1 MTEQATLH
9 QFNKHARPFSRIFP
23 QLMSG
28 GALTLRSNL
37 AVPAPSDKVGTGRRS
52 MESTEAATPENQEI
66 SDRVLVERTQAGDPT
81 AFDVLVRRYQPRL
94 LGMLYNMVNNQT
106 DAWDLAM
113 ETFEKA
119 YKSINTFR
127 LDSEFFTWLYR
138 IGFNLTVNFIKRNK
152 HRHNLSMDD
161 ADLDL
166 QNRSEFIDVSA
177 SGDAEKQS
185 NLAELKK
192 KLNESMMKLSE
203 QHRAVVTLFDIQG
216 LSHAEIS
223 KIMNCKE
230 ETVRSR
236 LFYAHKQLQ
245 KYLKNYL

>member
-1 MTEQATLH
+1 MT
-9 QFNKHARPFSRIFP
+9 P
-23 QLMSG
+23 
-28 GALTLRSNL
+28 ALAAHLPL
-37 AVPAPSDKVGTGRRS
+37 DKVPAERGS
-52 MESTEAATPENQEI
+52 MEPAVTPESQEI
-66 SDRVLVERTQAGDPT
+66 TDRILVQRTQAGDPT
-81 AFDVLVRRYQPRL
+81 AFDELVRRYQPRL
-94 LGMLYNMVNNQT
+94 LGMLYNMTNNQT

-119 YKSINTFR
+119 YKSIHSFR

-152 HRHNLSMDD
+152 HRNNLSMDD

-177 SGDAEKQS
+177 SGDAEKQAR
-185 NLAELKK
+185 LGDLKK
-192 KLNESMMKLSE
+192 KLNESMMKLSDE
-203 QHRAVVTLFDIQG
+203 HRAVVTLFDIQG
-216 LSHAEIS
+216 HSHAEIS

>member
-1 MTEQATLH
+1 MEPT
-9 QFNKHARPFSRIFP
+9 
-23 QLMSG
+23 
-28 GALTLRSNL
+28 
-37 AVPAPSDKVGTGRRS
+37 
-52 MESTEAATPENQEI
+52 ESTSKESGEI
-66 SDRVLVERTQAGDPT
+66 TDRVLVERTQGGDPT
-81 AFDVLVRRYQPRL
+81 AFDELVRRYQPRL
-94 LGMLYNMVNNQT
+94 LGMLYNMTNNQT

-119 YKSINTFR
+119 YSSIHTFR
-127 LDSEFFTWLYR
+127 LDAEFYTWLYR

-152 HRHNLSMDD
+152 HRNNLSMDD
-161 ADLDL
+161 ENLDL
-166 QNRSEFIDVSA
+166 QNRSEFIDIRA
-177 SGDAEKQS
+177 DGDAEKQAR
-185 NLAELKK
+185 LTELKK
-192 KLNESMMKLSE
+192 KLNESLMKLSDE
-203 QHRAVVTLFDIQG
+203 HRAVVTLFDIQG

>member
-1 MTEQATLH
+1 MTTTLAIDTT
-9 QFNKHARPFSRIFP
+9 F
-23 QLMSG
+23 
-28 GALTLRSNL
+28 
-37 AVPAPSDKVGTGRRS
+37 DKVNAGRN
-52 MESTEAATPENQEI
+52 MEPTDSAMPESQEI
-66 SDRVLVERTQAGDPT
+66 SDRTLVERTQAGDPT
-81 AFDVLVRRYQPRL
+81 AFDELVRRYQPRL

-119 YKSINTFR
+119 YKSIHSFR
-127 LDSEFFTWLYR
+127 LDAEFFTWLYR
-138 IGFNLTVNFIKRNK
+138 IGYNLTINFIKRNK
-152 HRHNLSMDD
+152 HRNNLSMDD
-161 ADLDL
+161 EDLDL
-166 QNRSEFIDVSA
+166 QNRAEFIDVSA
-177 SGDAEKQS
+177 SGDAEKQTR
-185 NLAELKK
+185 LAELKK
-192 KLNESMMKLSE
+192 KLNESMMKLSD

-223 KIMNCKE
+223 KILSCKE

>member
-1 MTEQATLH
+1 MTTPLAAS
-9 QFNKHARPFSRIFP
+9 FPFDK
-23 QLMSG
+23 
-28 GALTLRSNL
+28 
-37 AVPAPSDKVGTGRRS
+37 VPAERRGMDS
-52 MESTEAATPENQEI
+52 TDSAKPESQEI
-66 SDRVLVERTQAGDPT
+66 ADRVLVERAQAGDPT
-81 AFDVLVRRYQPRL
+81 AFDDLVRRYQPRL
-94 LGMLYNMVNNQT
+94 LGMLYNMTNNQT

-119 YKSINTFR
+119 YKSIHTFR

-152 HRHNLSMDD
+152 HRNNLSMDD

-166 QNRSEFIDVSA
+166 QNRSEFIDSSSA
-177 SGDAEKQS
+177 SDGEKQAR
-185 NLAELKK
+185 LADLKK
-192 KLNESMMKLSE
+192 KLNESMMKLSD

-216 LSHAEIS
+216 LSHAEIG

>member
-1 MTEQATLH
+1 MTTTL
-9 QFNKHARPFSRIFP
+9 AAAP
-23 QLMSG
+23 
-28 GALTLRSNL
+28 
-37 AVPAPSDKVGTGRRS
+37 PSDKVAWGS
-52 MESTEAATPENQEI
+52 MEPSESTPKESGVIA
-66 SDRVLVERTQAGDPT
+66 DRVLVERTQGGDPT
-81 AFDVLVRRYQPRL
+81 AFDELVRRYQPRL
-94 LGMLYNMVNNQT
+94 LGMLYNMTNNQT

-119 YKSINTFR
+119 YKSIHTFR

-138 IGFNLTVNFIKRNK
+138 IGFNLTVNFLKRNK

-161 ADLDL
+161 EDFDL
-166 QNRSEFIDVSA
+166 QNRSEFIDASA
-177 SGDAEKQS
+177 SGDAERQTR
-185 NLAELKK
+185 LAELKN
-192 KLNESMMKLSE
+192 KLNESMMKLSD
-203 QHRAVVTLFDIQG
+203 QHRAVVTLFDVQG
-216 LSHAEIS
+216 LSHLEIS

>member
-1 MTEQATLH
+1 MTTMLAAAL
-9 QFNKHARPFSRIFP
+9 PF
-23 QLMSG
+23 
-28 GALTLRSNL
+28 
-37 AVPAPSDKVGTGRRS
+37 DKVQTQGRS
-52 MESTEAATPENQEI
+52 MEPTATPESQEI
-66 SDRVLVERTQAGDPT
+66 ADRVLVERAQAGDPT
-81 AFDVLVRRYQPRL
+81 AFDDLVRRYQPRL
-94 LGMLYNMVNNQT
+94 LGMLYNMTNNQT

-119 YKSINTFR
+119 YRSIHSFR
-127 LDSEFFTWLYR
+127 LDAEFFTWLYR

-152 HRHNLSMDD
+152 HRNNLSLDD
-161 ADLDL
+161 DDLDL

-177 SGDAEKQS
+177 SGDAEKQAG
-185 NLAELKK
+185 LAELKK
-192 KLNESMMKLSE
+192 KLNESMMKLSDE
-203 QHRAVVTLFDIQG
+203 HRAVVSLFDIQG

>member
-1 MTEQATLH
+1 MITTL
-9 QFNKHARPFSRIFP
+9 AA
-23 QLMSG
+23 
-28 GALTLRSNL
+28 AL
-37 AVPAPSDKVGTGRRS
+37 PSDKVRVGS
-52 MESTEAATPENQEI
+52 MEPIESTPKESGEI
-66 SDRVLVERTQAGDPT
+66 TDRVLVERTQGGDPT
-81 AFDVLVRRYQPRL
+81 AFDELVRRYQPRL
-94 LGMLYNMVNNQT
+94 LGMLYSMTNNQT

-119 YKSINTFR
+119 YSSIHTFR
-127 LDSEFFTWLYR
+127 LDAEFYTWLYR

-152 HRHNLSMDD
+152 HRNNLSMDD
-161 ADLDL
+161 ENLDL
-166 QNRSEFIDVSA
+166 QNRNEFIDA
-177 SGDAEKQS
+177 RAAGDAERQAG
-185 NLAELKK
+185 LAELKK
-192 KLNESMMKLSE
+192 KLNESLLKLSE
-203 QHRAVVTLFDIQG
+203 EHRAVVTLFDIQG

>member
-1 MTEQATLH
+1 MPTSLA
-9 QFNKHARPFSRIFP
+9 
-23 QLMSG
+23 
-28 GALTLRSNL
+28 GALPFDNAPEKSATDT
-37 AVPAPSDKVGTGRRS
+37 AAPAKPSS
-52 MESTEAATPENQEI
+52 PEI
-66 SDRVLVERTQAGDPT
+66 TDRVLVERAQAGDPT
-81 AFDVLVRRYQPRL
+81 AFDELVRRYQPRL
-94 LGMLYNMVNNQT
+94 LGMLYNMTNNQT

-119 YKSINTFR
+119 YKSIHSFR
-127 LDSEFFTWLYR
+127 LDAEFFTWLYR

-152 HRHNLSMDD
+152 HRNNLSMDD

-166 QNRSEFIDVSA
+166 HNRSEFIDASA
-177 SGDAEKQS
+177 SGDAERQARLS
-185 NLAELKK
+185 DLKK

-203 QHRAVVTLFDIQG
+203 EHRAVVTMFDIQG
-216 LSHAEIS
+216 MSHAEIGR
-223 KIMNCKE
+223 IMSCKE

>member
-1 MTEQATLH
+1 MT
-9 QFNKHARPFSRIFP
+9 
-23 QLMSG
+23 
-28 GALTLRSNL
+28 LTLAAAL
-37 AVPAPSDKVGTGRRS
+37 PSDKVKRGS
-52 MESTEAATPENQEI
+52 MEPNDSATTGSEEI
-66 SDRVLVERTQAGDPT
+66 SDRLLVERTQAGDPT
-81 AFDVLVRRYQPRL
+81 AFDELVRRYQPKL
-94 LGMLYNMVNNQT
+94 LGMLYNMTSNQT

-119 YKSINTFR
+119 YKSIHTFR

-138 IGFNLTVNFIKRNK
+138 IGYNLTINFIKRNK
-152 HRHNLSMDD
+152 HRFNLSMDD

-166 QNRSEFIDVSA
+166 QNRSEFIDASA
-177 SGDAEKQS
+177 SGDAEKQAR
-185 NLAELKK
+185 LAELKK
-192 KLNESMMKLSE
+192 KLNESMMKLSD

-223 KIMNCKE
+223 KIIHCKE

>member
-1 MTEQATLH
+1 MTSLA
-9 QFNKHARPFSRIFP
+9 
-23 QLMSG
+23 M
-28 GALTLRSNL
+28 ALS
-37 AVPAPSDKVGTGRRS
+37 SDNVGVGS
-52 MESTEAATPENQEI
+52 MEPNAATPEGQEI
-66 SDRVLVERTQAGDPT
+66 SDRVLVERTQSGDPT
-81 AFDVLVRRYQPRL
+81 AFDELVRRYQPRL
-94 LGMLYNMVNNQT
+94 LGMLYHMTNNQA
-106 DAWDLAM
+106 DSWDLAM

-119 YKSINTFR
+119 YKSIHTFR

-152 HRHNLSMDD
+152 HRNNLSMDD
-161 ADLDL
+161 EDLDL

-185 NLAELKK
+185 RLADLKK
-192 KLNESMMKLSE
+192 KLNESMMKLSDH
-203 QHRAVVTLFDIQG
+203 HRAVVTLFDIQG

-223 KIMNCKE
+223 KILNCKE

-236 LFYAHKQLQ
+236 LYYAHKQLQ

>member
-1 MTEQATLH
+1 MTTRVAAASEPVT
-9 QFNKHARPFSRIFP
+9 ARGEASPS
-23 QLMSG
+23 
-28 GALTLRSNL
+28 T
-37 AVPAPSDKVGTGRRS
+37 PAPAP
-52 MESTEAATPENQEI
+52 EAKTP

-81 AFDVLVRRYQPRL
+81 AFDELVRRYQPRL
-94 LGMLYNMVNNQT
+94 LGMLYSMTSNQT
-106 DAWDLAM
+106 DSWDLAM

-119 YKSINTFR
+119 YKSIHTFR
-127 LDSEFFTWLYR
+127 LDAEFFTWLYR
-138 IGFNLTVNFIKRNK
+138 IGFNLTVNFLRRNK

-166 QNRSEFIDVSA
+166 QNRSEFIDGSA
-177 SGDAEKQS
+177 SSDAERQTR
-185 NLAELKK
+185 LQELKK
-192 KLNESMMKLSE
+192 KLNESMSKLSE
-203 QHRAVVTLFDIQG
+203 HHRAVVTMFDIHG
-216 LSHAEIS
+216 LSHAEIG

>member
-1 MTEQATLH
+1 MTTTLAATRL
-9 QFNKHARPFSRIFP
+9 
-23 QLMSG
+23 
-28 GALTLRSNL
+28 
-37 AVPAPSDKVGTGRRS
+37 SDKIEGGS
-52 MESTEAATPENQEI
+52 MESNESTPAESGVI
-66 SDRVLVERTQAGDPT
+66 TDRVLVERAQGGDPT
-81 AFDVLVRRYQPRL
+81 AFDELVRRYQPRL
-94 LGMLYNMVNNQT
+94 LGMLYNMTNNQT

-119 YKSINTFR
+119 YKSIHTFR

-138 IGFNLTVNFIKRNK
+138 IGFNLTVNFLKRNK

-161 ADLDL
+161 EDLDL
-166 QNRSEFIDVSA
+166 QNRSEFIDASA
-177 SGDAEKQS
+177 SGDAERQAR
-185 NLAELKK
+185 LGELKN
-192 KLNESMMKLSE
+192 KLNESMMKLSD

-216 LSHAEIS
+216 LSHSEIS
-223 KIMNCKE
+223 KILGCKE

>member
-1 MTEQATLH
+1 MTTPLAAS
-9 QFNKHARPFSRIFP
+9 FPF
-23 QLMSG
+23 
-28 GALTLRSNL
+28 
-37 AVPAPSDKVGTGRRS
+37 DKVAVERRGMDS
-52 MESTEAATPENQEI
+52 TDSVKPESQEI
-66 SDRVLVERTQAGDPT
+66 TDRVLVERAQAGDPT
-81 AFDVLVRRYQPRL
+81 AFDDLVRRYQPRL
-94 LGMLYNMVNNQT
+94 LGMLYNMTNNQT

-119 YKSINTFR
+119 YKSIHTFR
-127 LDSEFFTWLYR
+127 LDAEFFTWLYR
-138 IGFNLTVNFIKRNK
+138 IGFNLTVNFLKRNK
-152 HRHNLSMDD
+152 HRNNLSMDD

-166 QNRSEFIDVSA
+166 QNRSEFIDSS
-177 SGDAEKQS
+177 SGSDAERQAK
-185 NLAELKK
+185 LADLKK
-192 KLNESMMKLSE
+192 KLNESMMKLSD
-203 QHRAVVTLFDIQG
+203 QHRVVVTLFDIQG

>member
-1 MTEQATLH
+1 MTPTLAPA
-9 QFNKHARPFSRIFP
+9 FPF
-23 QLMSG
+23 
-28 GALTLRSNL
+28 
-37 AVPAPSDKVGTGRRS
+37 DKVPSERGES
-52 MESTEAATPENQEI
+52 MEPTATPGSLEI
-66 SDRVLVERTQAGDPT
+66 TDRMLVERAQAGDPT
-81 AFDVLVRRYQPRL
+81 AFDELVRRYQPRL
-94 LGMLYNMVNNQT
+94 LGMLYNMTNNQT
-106 DAWDLAM
+106 DSWDLAM

-119 YKSINTFR
+119 YKSIHSFR

-152 HRHNLSMDD
+152 HRNNLSMDD
-161 ADLDL
+161 EDLDL

-185 NLAELKK
+185 RLAELKK
-192 KLNESMMKLSE
+192 KLNESMMKLSD

-223 KIMNCKE
+223 KIMGCKE

>member
-1 MTEQATLH
+1 MTPAWDILWRDM
-9 QFNKHARPFSRIFP
+9 N
-23 QLMSG
+23 G
-28 GALTLRSNL
+28 GALTLRSDL
-37 AVPAPSDKVGTGRRS
+37 AVTLPLDKVVAGGRS
-52 MESTEAATPENQEI
+52 MEPTDAATPENQEI
-66 SDRVLVERTQAGDPT
+66 SDRVLVERAQAGDPT

-152 HRHNLSMDD
+152 HRNNLSMDD

-177 SGDAEKQS
+177 SGDAEKQAR
-185 NLAELKK
+185 LVELKK
-192 KLNESMMKLSE
+192 KLNESMMKLSD

-216 LSHAEIS
+216 LSHAEIG

>member
-1 MTEQATLH
+1 MTPAL
-9 QFNKHARPFSRIFP
+9 AASLPFDK
-23 QLMSG
+23 
-28 GALTLRSNL
+28 
-37 AVPAPSDKVGTGRRS
+37 VPAERGS
-52 MESTEAATPENQEI
+52 MEPVATPESQEI
-66 SDRVLVERTQAGDPT
+66 TDRVLVQRTQAGDPT
-81 AFDVLVRRYQPRL
+81 AFDELVRRYQPRL
-94 LGMLYNMVNNQT
+94 LGMLYNMTNNQT

-119 YKSINTFR
+119 YKSIHSFR

-152 HRHNLSMDD
+152 HRNNLSMDD

-166 QNRSEFIDVSA
+166 QNRAEFIDVSA
-177 SGDAEKQS
+177 SGDAEKQAR
-185 NLAELKK
+185 LGDLKK
-192 KLNESMMKLSE
+192 KLNESMMKLSDE
-203 QHRAVVTLFDIQG
+203 HRAVVTLFDIQG
-216 LSHAEIS
+216 HSHAEIS

>member
-1 MTEQATLH
+1 MTTL
-9 QFNKHARPFSRIFP
+9 AGTFSFDK
-23 QLMSG
+23 
-28 GALTLRSNL
+28 
-37 AVPAPSDKVGTGRRS
+37 VPAKGGSVEPTD
-52 MESTEAATPENQEI
+52 AAKAASPEI
-66 SDRVLVERTQAGDPT
+66 TDRVLVERAQAGDPT
-81 AFDVLVRRYQPRL
+81 AFDDLVRRYQPRL
-94 LGMLYNMVNNQT
+94 LGMLYNMTSNHT

-119 YKSINTFR
+119 YKSIHSFR

-138 IGFNLTVNFIKRNK
+138 IGFNLTVNFLKRNK
-152 HRHNLSMDD
+152 HRNNLSMDD

-166 QNRSEFIDVSA
+166 HNRSEFIDTST
-177 SGDAEKQS
+177 SGDAEKQARLS
-185 NLAELKK
+185 DLKK

-203 QHRAVVTLFDIQG
+203 EHRAVVTLFDVQG

>member
-1 MTEQATLH
+1 MDLTWNGRRLGYDFPGETMTTMLAASSRSDTL
-9 QFNKHARPFSRIFP
+9 A
-23 QLMSG
+23 
-28 GALTLRSNL
+28 AE
-37 AVPAPSDKVGTGRRS
+37 RRS
-52 MESTEAATPENQEI
+52 MEPTDAATPESQPI
-66 SDRVLVERTQAGDPT
+66 SDRVLVERTQGGDPT
-81 AFDVLVRRYQPRL
+81 AFDELVRRYQPRL
-94 LGMLYNMVNNQT
+94 LGMLYNMTNNHT

-119 YKSINTFR
+119 YKSIHTFR
-127 LDSEFFTWLYR
+127 LDAEFFTWLYR

-152 HRHNLSMDD
+152 HRNNLSLDD
-161 ADLDL
+161 TDLDL
-166 QNRSEFIDVSA
+166 QNRSEFVDVSA

-185 NLAELKK
+185 RLAELKK
-192 KLNESMMKLSE
+192 KLNESMMKLSD

-216 LSHAEIS
+216 LSHAEIG

>member
-1 MTEQATLH
+1 MDLTWKWGKLSYHRGEESMTPTLTAD
-9 QFNKHARPFSRIFP
+9 FPF
-23 QLMSG
+23 
-28 GALTLRSNL
+28 
-37 AVPAPSDKVGTGRRS
+37 DKVQAERRG
-52 MESTEAATPENQEI
+52 MEPTVKPESLEI
-66 SDRVLVERTQAGDPT
+66 TDRVLVERTQAGDPT
-81 AFDVLVRRYQPRL
+81 AFDELVRRYQPRL
-94 LGMLYNMVNNQT
+94 LGMLYNITSNQT
-106 DAWDLAM
+106 DSWDLAM

-119 YKSINTFR
+119 YKSIHSFR
-127 LDSEFFTWLYR
+127 LDAEFFTWLYR

-152 HRHNLSMDD
+152 HRNNLSMDD

-166 QNRSEFIDVSA
+166 QNRAEFIDVSA
-177 SGDAEKQS
+177 SGDAEKQTR
-185 NLAELKK
+185 LAELKK
-192 KLNESMMKLSE
+192 KLNESMMKLSD

-223 KIMNCKE
+223 KIMDCKE

>member
-1 MTEQATLH
+1 MTPTLAAD
-9 QFNKHARPFSRIFP
+9 FPF
-23 QLMSG
+23 
-28 GALTLRSNL
+28 
-37 AVPAPSDKVGTGRRS
+37 DKVPVERRGS
-52 MESTEAATPENQEI
+52 MEPTAEPESLEI
-66 SDRVLVERTQAGDPT
+66 TDRVLVERTQAGDPT
-81 AFDVLVRRYQPRL
+81 AFDELVRRYQPRL
-94 LGMLYNMVNNQT
+94 LGMLYNMTSNQT

-119 YKSINTFR
+119 YKSIHSFR
-127 LDSEFFTWLYR
+127 LDAEFFTWLYR

-152 HRHNLSMDD
+152 HRNNLSMDD

-166 QNRSEFIDVSA
+166 QNRTEFIDASA
-177 SGDAEKQS
+177 SGDAEKQTR
-185 NLAELKK
+185 LAELKK
-192 KLNESMMKLSE
+192 KLNESMMKLSD

>member
-1 MTEQATLH
+1 
-9 QFNKHARPFSRIFP
+9 
-23 QLMSG
+23 
-28 GALTLRSNL
+28 
-37 AVPAPSDKVGTGRRS
+37 
-52 MESTEAATPENQEI
+52 
-66 SDRVLVERTQAGDPT
+66 
-81 AFDVLVRRYQPRL
+81 RYQPRL
-94 LGMLYNMVNNQT
+94 LGMLYNMTSNQT

-119 YKSINTFR
+119 YSSIRSFR
-127 LDSEFFTWLYR
+127 LDAEFYTWLYR

-152 HRHNLSMDD
+152 HRNNLSMDD
-161 ADLDL
+161 ENLDL
-166 QNRSEFIDVSA
+166 QNRSEFIDGRA
-177 SGDAEKQS
+177 AGDVEKQAR
-185 NLAELKK
+185 LTELKK
-192 KLNESMMKLSE
+192 KLNESLMKLSDE
-203 QHRAVVTLFDIQG
+203 HRAVVTLFDIQG

>member
-1 MTEQATLH
+1 MNAGT
-9 QFNKHARPFSRIFP
+9 HALSSD
-23 QLMSG
+23 LAG
-28 GALTLRSNL
+28 
-37 AVPAPSDKVGTGRRS
+37 AVPFDKVGPEGRS
-52 MESTEAATPENQEI
+52 MEESVKPEGQEI

-81 AFDVLVRRYQPRL
+81 AFDELVRRYQPRL
-94 LGMLYNMVNNQT
+94 LGMLYNMVNNHT

-127 LDSEFFTWLYR
+127 LDAEFFTWLYR

-152 HRHNLSMDD
+152 HRNNLSMDD

-177 SGDAEKQS
+177 SGDAEKQTR
-185 NLAELKK
+185 LTVLKK
-192 KLNESMMKLSE
+192 KLNESMMKLSD

-223 KIMNCKE
+223 KIMGCKE

>member
-1 MTEQATLH
+1 MTRGMPIL
-9 QFNKHARPFSRIFP
+9 S
-23 QLMSG
+23 SD
-28 GALTLRSNL
+28 L
-37 AVPAPSDKVGTGRRS
+37 AVAVPLDKVVAGRRS
-52 MESTEAATPENQEI
+52 MEESAKPESQEI

-81 AFDVLVRRYQPRL
+81 AFDELVRRYQPRL

-127 LDSEFFTWLYR
+127 LDAEFFTWLYR
-138 IGFNLTVNFIKRNK
+138 IGYNLTVNFIKRNK
-152 HRHNLSMDD
+152 HRNNLSMDD

-203 QHRAVVTLFDIQG
+203 QHRAVVTMFDVQG

>member
-1 MTEQATLH
+1 MTPAL
-9 QFNKHARPFSRIFP
+9 AASLPF
-23 QLMSG
+23 
-28 GALTLRSNL
+28 
-37 AVPAPSDKVGTGRRS
+37 DKVPVERGS
-52 MESTEAATPENQEI
+52 MDPVATPESQEI
-66 SDRVLVERTQAGDPT
+66 TDRVLVQRTQAGDPT
-81 AFDVLVRRYQPRL
+81 AFDELVRRYQPRL
-94 LGMLYNMVNNQT
+94 LGMLYNMTNNQT

-119 YKSINTFR
+119 YKSIHSFR

-152 HRHNLSMDD
+152 HRNNLSMDD

-166 QNRSEFIDVSA
+166 QNRAEFIDVSA
-177 SGDAEKQS
+177 SGDAEKQAR
-185 NLAELKK
+185 LGDLKK
-192 KLNESMMKLSE
+192 KLNESMMKLSDE
-203 QHRAVVTLFDIQG
+203 HRAVVTLFDIQG
-216 LSHAEIS
+216 HSHAEIS

>member
-1 MTEQATLH
+1 
-9 QFNKHARPFSRIFP
+9 
-23 QLMSG
+23 MS
-28 GALTLRSNL
+28 LTL
-37 AVPAPSDKVGTGRRS
+37 APTPPSDKVKRGS
-52 MESTEAATPENQEI
+52 MEPNDSATTGSEEI
-66 SDRVLVERTQAGDPT
+66 SDRLLVERTQAGDPT
-81 AFDVLVRRYQPRL
+81 AFDELVRRYQPKP
-94 LGMLYNMVNNQT
+94 LGMLYKNTSNQT
-106 DAWDLAM
+106 RAWDLAM

-119 YKSINTFR
+119 YKSIQTFR

-138 IGFNLTVNFIKRNK
+138 IGYNLTINFIKRNK
-152 HRHNLSMDD
+152 HRFNLSMDD
-161 ADLDL
+161 TDFDL

-185 NLAELKK
+185 RLTELKK

-203 QHRAVVTLFDIQG
+203 HHRAVVTLFDVQG

-223 KIMNCKE
+223 KIMDCKE